1 MVLLRTQKW
10 PVRLSVRTN
19 GFHPLK
25 RGSTPLRAT
34 NEGKKPS
41 IFLNAR
47 LFCFRLKNK
56 QFSVLNNLI
65 YLKTKLLQYTFFQ
78 LQPN

>member
-1 MVLLRTQKW
+1 MQNYKAFVHYQSNIVLLHQVLKKVKKIIKNFGKLEKLPIFAVPKTW

-34 NEGKKPS
+34 KP
-41 IFLNAR
+41 AM
-47 LFCFRLKNK
+47 
-56 QFSVLNNLI
+56 
-65 YLKTKLLQYTFFQ
+65 LLVF
-78 LQPN
+78 